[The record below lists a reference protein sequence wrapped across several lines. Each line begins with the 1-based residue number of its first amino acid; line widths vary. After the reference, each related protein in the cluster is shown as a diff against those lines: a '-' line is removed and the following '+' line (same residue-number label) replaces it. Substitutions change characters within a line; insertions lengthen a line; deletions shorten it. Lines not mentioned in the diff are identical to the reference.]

1 VIAAFTPLAQRDVS
15 AAVRWIKQDNRAAAR
30 ALRNAVER
38 AAERIGRHAG
48 IGSVRS
54 ELLPAPYRFLSLS
67 GFPYVIVYNTDRDP
81 PLIVAVFHTARDLKR
96 ALRDVE

>member
-1 VIAAFTPLAQRDVS
+1 MIAAFTPRAQRDVS
-15 AAVRWIKQDNRAAAR
+15 AAVRWIRQDNRAAAR

-38 AAERIGRHAG
+38 AAERIGRHTG

-67 GFPYVIVYNTDRDP
+67 GFPYMIVYNDDRNP
-81 PLIVAVFHTARDLKR
+81 PLIVAVLHTARDLKN